1 MVYNEKAL
9 YTSSLGT
16 MVPEGPCCMFYAI
29 RCQVNWGLAHNVVFC

>member
-1 MVYNEKAL
+1 MVYNEKG
-9 YTSSLGT
+9 SIHVEPWH